1 MFFSLCI
8 KNQKNLSTPEIKA
21 TKKTLH
27 ELEES
32 FSSLKKYYDY
42 DDTKFKGIKNIENLF
57 NEAALNMIDKD
68 YYKPINPKSAFK
80 NNYIEYES
88 KGDKSKN
95 LSPEEYLDI
104 TRPYLSE
111 MINDHKTQSECKIQL
126 TMQINFFLL
135 KILKKL
141 VLCIPRAAI

>member
-1 MFFSLCI
+1 MVFSLCI
-8 KNQKNLSTPEIKA
+8 KNQKNLSTTEIKE

-32 FSSLKKYYDY
+32 FSSLKKYYHY
-42 DDTKFKGIKNIENLF
+42 DDIKFKGIRNIENLF
-57 NEAALNMIDKD
+57 NEAALSIIDKD
-68 YYKPINPKSAFK
+68 YYKPINPKSASK

-88 KGDKSKN
+88 KGDKNKN
-95 LSPEEYLDI
+95 LSSEEYLDI
-104 TRPYLSE
+104 IRPYLSE

-141 VLCIPRAAI
+141 ILYIPRAVI